1 MASTERR
8 HTHHNLMTSTKSR
21 SSEPSRFL
29 STSSV
34 GSSSISSEH
43 GKPCWGDAETD
54 DDIFKESPEEKVDTE
69 YGKRDDRKRPS
80 FQSLQSEDLRRPSV
94 TAYQMEDQDHPDV
107 KSIQKLVSNLNFTDP

>member
-1 MASTERR
+1 M
-8 HTHHNLMTSTKSR
+8 STKSG

-43 GKPCWGDAETD
+43 GKLCWGDVETD
-54 DDIFKESPEEKVDTE
+54 DDIFKESPEEKADME
-69 YGKRDDRKRPS
+69 SGKRNEKARPS

-107 KSIQKLVSNLNFTDP
+107 KSIQRLVSNLHFTDP